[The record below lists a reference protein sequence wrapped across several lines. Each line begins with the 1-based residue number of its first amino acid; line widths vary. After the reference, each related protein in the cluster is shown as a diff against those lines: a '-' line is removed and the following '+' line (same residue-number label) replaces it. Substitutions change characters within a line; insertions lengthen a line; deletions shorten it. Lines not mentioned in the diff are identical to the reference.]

1 MGMGEPF
8 LNYDNVMNSI
18 RILNDYRYFNIGV
31 RSISVSTAGIIE
43 GIKKLSEESLHI
55 NLAISLHAP
64 NDKLRRELDNERG
77 ENIDLSYD
85 KDRLED
91 EIEELKEELKEAR
104 NGRDNEDL

>member
-1 MGMGEPF
+1 VRQQAKEELRQEKLQEYTKLFIEHFPINMLIKPQI
-8 LNYDNVMNSI
+8 DNFFEEI
-18 RILNDYRYFNIGV
+18 INDYVLLKEMY
-31 RSISVSTAGIIE
+31 
-43 GIKKLSEESLHI
+43 EEREEYI
-55 NLAISLHAP
+55 
-64 NDKLRRELDNERG
+64 DKLRRELDNERG